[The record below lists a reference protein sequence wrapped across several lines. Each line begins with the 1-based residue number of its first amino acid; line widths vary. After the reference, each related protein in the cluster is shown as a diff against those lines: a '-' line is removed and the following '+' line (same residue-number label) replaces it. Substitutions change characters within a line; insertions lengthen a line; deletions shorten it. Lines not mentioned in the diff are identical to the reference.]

1 MGKAPW
7 ECIHPL
13 EDRLARRIG
22 RRGLFRFFRFEP
34 LDRRPEPGA
43 QRFFK
48 LLVGSGA
55 IQRIESLSVR
65 RQWNMRA
72 WNLFLARTLR
82 DELHQQAF
90 LTRFAILGI
99 KVHAGG
105 RILKNKSWPPSFA
118 RQSSVTAL
126 LKELQLELQHI
137 QQVAIILCHK
147 LTVYQS
153 PSISQHDAVTGITVW
168 GESHHAPDYRHEW
181 KALVDS
187 PLVCGSAGADG
198 RRQTILIISFP
209 TALPTNKKL

>member
-1 MGKAPW
+1 M
-7 ECIHPL
+7 HSL
-13 EDRLARRIG
+13 QDRLAGRIG
-22 RRGLFRFFRFEP
+22 WRRLFRFFRFEP
-34 LDRRPEPGA
+34 LDCSPEQGA
-43 QRFFK
+43 ERFLK
-48 LLVGSGA
+48 LLVSPSTV
-55 IQRIESLSVR
+55 QRIESLSVR

-82 DELHQQAF
+82 DELHQEAF
-90 LTRFAILGI
+90 LTRFAILGV

-105 RILKNKSWPPSFA
+105 RILENKSWPPSLA

-147 LTVYQS
+147 LTVYQF
-153 PSISQHDAVTGITVW
+153 PSISQHDAVIGITVW

-181 KALVDS
+181 KALVDP

-198 RRQTILIISFP
+198 RRQTILTISFP
-209 TALPTNKKL
+209 TALPINKKL